1 MKATKKVL
9 CMLLAAI
16 FAVSVFAGC
25 KGNGT
30 TTSSAAGDTT
40 SSAADSKEPGK
51 VDTTKAVTFT
61 LMFGEHATE
70 LYHEDTWVITPW
82 VKEKYNVDL
91 EITAVPASDWATKR
105 STTISSR
112 IFLTC

>member
-30 TTSSAAGDTT
+30 TTSSAAGTDT
-40 SSAADSKEPGK
+40 SSAADSKKPGK
-51 VDTTKAVTFT
+51 VDTTEAVTFT

-70 LYHEDTWVITPW
+70 LYHMGNYSLGQRKVQCRPGNHCCSCQRLGNQAEHDNLQPG
-82 VKEKYNVDL
+82 Y
-91 EITAVPASDWATKR
+91 S
-105 STTISSR
+105 
-112 IFLTC
+112 